1 MRVARPSWG
10 VATIVLDIRLPDLDG
25 YEVCGRLRADPDTAA
40 ISFEPWR
47 IASDLEAARAALAEP
62 GTVAWEDLKATL
74 TPEGLIR

>member
-47 IASDLEAARAALAEP
+47 IASILRRPARRSRSLARSP
-62 GTVAWEDLKATL
+62 GRT
-74 TPEGLIR
+74 